1 MNMEWIKTSEQLP
14 EKWCWVIMAIK
25 YGKGF
30 RYEIGMIKG
39 GYFMDTS
46 EIYYHVDRAPY
57 WMYLPDEP
65 EVKE

>member
-1 MNMEWIKTSEQLP
+1 
-14 EKWCWVIMAIK
+14 MAIK